1 MAEVTRNLSATGWGY
16 VRGDHPSTHYNV
28 TSGTWYEL
36 GGYNDARKF
45 MYVKFAA
52 MPSSLKRKQLLAF
65 RVVVQAKGVV
75 DTRYNLTVD
84 GWESGGSFDPATI
97 TYANMPGPG
106 IRFAM
111 SDIFDYA
118 DAPLDVGVE
127 RINSS
132 YGGNY
137 IRRVINQGICLGS
150 TGGVYVP
157 AIQNKLKGGGTP
169 YVQITYDDA
178 VDVTSQVQ
186 ILRPSSLESNDAITF
201 SWYLDKADSSIY
213 CADETWT
220 QASAVFYWKKS
231 TDSSYTAVNI
241 SGSTMSKTFPAYTFP
256 TGGSIQYYVKVTD
269 TDGTTSQTS
278 VMQMNLNGISLDITT
293 CPANGATN
301 VESHKAIPFAWQ
313 IRSASSSSHTYA
325 QKSARL
331 LWRVSGAST
340 WQAVVQS
347 GSTKSL
353 TVPANTFPAGS
364 TIEWKL
370 EVTLPSDE
378 VFTLST
384 ARTFSTAT
392 ISAVLNSYPTGNSV
406 DNRTAQA
413 FSWDIT
419 STAGT
424 TGITQSSAIIYWRV
438 SGSSTWRQIAVSGNT
453 KGKNAAAYTFP
464 ANSTIEW
471 YLHVVDV
478 DGCTADTSTLS
489 FKTLGYTLAISSA
502 PTGSNIDT
510 RNAIT
515 FSWTISNA
523 QGAVT
528 QSSAVFYW
536 RVSGASSYTA
546 VNISG
551 GTKSVSIPANTFPT
565 GKTIQW
571 YVKVTAA
578 DGTMLQS
585 SAATFNTV
593 STKVTLDTYPSGN
606 DVYTAAVLRWT
617 WHLASNVGN
626 YSQASAKLYWRVST
640 SSTYTAIN
648 VSGNTQALNVAA
660 NTFPTNK
667 TIQWYVEATDVG
679 GLTSTTSVM
688 SFKTV
693 TTQITPQNSPTS
705 GYADPRNAIK
715 FQWYFASTGGAVP
728 QASATFYWRISG
740 ESSWTSV
747 AASGSTASV
756 TIPANTFPVASTIEW
771 YIEGTDVGGTSST
784 SQVYSFSTAA
794 ETAYA
799 YPQAPIGVTVDTGK
813 AVTLH
818 WILANADGTQPSRVE
833 LSYKLANESSW
844 TIIHAENAAFT
855 EWTTAAGYF
864 PVGEI
869 EWRVI
874 ATNRDG
880 VAGPAG
886 TAAFI
891 SLRAPDAPVGLTATA
906 VPRTT
911 IRWQG
916 GDQEAYEILIDGETV
931 QQAYGTEVN
940 EWTPDFVLEDG
951 IHVIAVRIQGP
962 YGLWSDPSITTIDV
976 ANQVPAGWEDLT
988 LEGRFDVDAILTM
1001 SGAESPA
1008 SPSANWFRDGKRIA
1022 VTHGSREYA
1031 DRYVLG
1037 EHRYYVELWAD
1048 DGNYARSNILT
1059 GTLKSCITRIALFEG
1074 GGWVDLRLS
1083 ENSAGEQGFTYGRTA
1098 SARHVLGTAYP
1109 VLEVSAFEDLS
1120 GTYDCAFRDTESAAQ
1135 MEAMRG
1141 RVVILKSRGGRV
1153 LIGLLSPLET
1163 RYTDFYIACRFTVQA
1178 IDWEDFRDVL

>member
-1 MAEVTRNLSATGWGY
+1 MAEAIRNLSATGWGY
-16 VRGDHPSTHYNV
+16 VRGDHPTTHYNV

-52 MPSSLKRKQLLAF
+52 MPSSLKRKQLLDF
-65 RVVVQAKGVV
+65 RVVVQAKGVI
-75 DTRYNLTVD
+75 DTVYNLTID
-84 GWESGGSFDPATI
+84 GWSSFGSFDPATI
-97 TYANMPGPG
+97 TYANMPETGA
-106 IRFAM
+106 RFAM
-111 SDIFDYA
+111 SDIFQYA
-118 DAPLDVGVE
+118 DSPLDVGIQ
-127 RINSS
+127 RLSSS
-132 YGGNY
+132 YGGSY
-137 IRRVINQGICLGS
+137 IRRVLANGICLGS
-150 TGGVYVP
+150 TSSVYVP
-157 AIQNKLKGGGTP
+157 AIQNKLLGGGTP
-169 YVQITYDDA
+169 YVQVTYDDA
-178 VDVTSQVQ
+178 VNVTSQVSD
-186 ILRPSSLESNDAITF
+186 PVASSRESNDAIKF
-201 SWYLDKADSSIY
+201 SWSLNKADSSIY

-256 TGGSIQYYVKVTD
+256 TGGTINYYVKVTD
-269 TDGTTSQTS
+269 TDGTTTQSS
-278 VMQMNLNGISLDITT
+278 VKTMTLAGISMDITT
-293 CPANGATN
+293 CPTDGATD
-301 VESHKAIPFAWQ
+301 VDGHKAIKFAWQ
-313 IRSASSSSHTYA
+313 LRSTLDSSHTYA
-325 QKSARL
+325 QKSAKI
-331 LWRVSGAST
+331 LWREYGTST
-340 WQAVVQS
+340 WNEVVQS

-353 TVPANTFPAGS
+353 TVPANTFPPS
-364 TIEWKL
+364 TVIEWKL
-370 EVTLPSDE
+370 QVTLPSDE

-384 ARTFSTAT
+384 ARTFTTARMILT
-392 ISAVLNSYPTGNSV
+392 ANTYPTGSSV
-406 DNRTAQA
+406 DNRVAIPFA
-413 FSWDIT
+413 FTLS
-419 STAGT
+419 STAGNVYNPT
-424 TGITQSSAIIYWRV
+424 KSGVIWRPAGTSTWRRFEHVGTQSSWNV
-438 SGSSTWRQIAVSGNT
+438 V
-453 KGKNAAAYTFP
+453 AYAFP
-464 ANSTIEW
+464 ANTTIEW
-471 YLHVVDV
+471 YLYAYDV
-478 DGCTADTSTLS
+478 DDCYAYTETLT
-489 FKTLGYTLAISSA
+489 FKTLPYSLAISSA

-528 QSSAVFYW
+528 QSSAIFYW
-536 RVSGASSYTA
+536 RVSGASSYTQ
-546 VNISG
+546 VSISG
-551 GTKSVSIPANTFPT
+551 NTKSVSIPANTFPT

-571 YVKVTAA
+571 YVRVTAA
-578 DGTMLQS
+578 DGTVLQS

-740 ESSWTSV
+740 ESSWSSV

-771 YIEGTDVGGTSST
+771 YISGTDVGGTSST

-844 TIIHAENAAFT
+844 TVIHAENAAFT

-880 VAGPAG
+880 VEGPAG

-916 GDQEAYEILIDGETV
+916 GDQEAYEIIIDGETV

-976 ANQVPAGWEDLT
+976 ANQIPAGWEDLT
-988 LEGRFDVDAILTM
+988 LAGRFDVDAILTM

-1022 VTHGSREYA
+1022 VTHGSREYS

-1037 EHRYYVELWAD
+1037 EHRYWVELWAE
-1048 DGNYARSNILT
+1048 DGNYARSNVLT

-1074 GGWVDLRLS
+1074 GGWVDLKLS
-1083 ENSAGEQGFTYGRTA
+1083 ENSAGEQAFTYGRTA

-1109 VLEVSAFEDLS
+1109 VLEVSEFEDLS
-1120 GTYDCAFRDTESAAQ
+1120 GSYDCAFRDTESAAQ
-1135 MEAMRG
+1135 LEAMRG

-1163 RYTDFYIACRFTVQA
+1163 RYTDFYIACRFTVSA